1 MAGERV
7 TVVGAGLMGHGIAQ
21 VFATAGHDVWL
32 VETDPAARASA
43 RDRIRQNLFRMARHA
58 LVEDRQIEAVVQRV
72 VPTSDLA
79 RACAGCDVVIEA
91 VPEDLSLKQ
100 RLFSDLG
107 RYAPPRAV
115 LCTNTSA
122 IRIAEI
128 AASTKGRERV
138 LGTHF
143 WNPPFLIP
151 LVEVVRTEETA
162 EWAVEA
168 VYNLLARAGKHP
180 VRVRRDVPGFIGN
193 RLQHALWREAFALID
208 AGVCDAATVDEVVCN
223 SFGLRLPVLGPVAN
237 ADLVGLDLTFA
248 IHDYLLKHL
257 NADPTPSTTLRTLV
271 GKGRLGFKTGQ
282 GFLEWSE
289 AAMGSIRERLTEHL
303 MKTLAE
309 RKRAGDRPASS

>member
-1 MAGERV
+1 MPRERV

-32 VETDPAARASA
+32 VETDGTALASA
-43 RDRIRQNLFRMARHA
+43 RGRIRENLSRMARHL
-58 LVEDRQIEAVVQRV
+58 LVEDQQIDAIVERV
-72 VPTSDLA
+72 APTSDLSG
-79 RACAGCDVVIEA
+79 ACAGCDVVIEA
-91 VPEDLSLKQ
+91 VPEDLPLKQ
-100 RLFSDLG
+100 RLFSDLD

-128 AASTKGRERV
+128 AAAVERRERV

-151 LVEVVRTEETA
+151 LVEVVRTEQTA

-168 VYNLLARAGKHP
+168 VYDLLARAGKHP
-180 VRVRRDVPGFIGN
+180 VRVNRDIPGFIGN

-208 AGVCDAATVDEVVCN
+208 AGVCDPATIDQVVRN

-248 IHDYLLKHL
+248 IHDYLLRHL
-257 NADPTPSTTLRTLV
+257 NADATPSTTLRALV
-271 GKGRLGFKTGQ
+271 GTGRLGAKTGR

-289 AAMGSIRERLTEHL
+289 SAKASTREQLTEHL
-303 MKTLAE
+303 MKVLAE
-309 RKRAGDRPASS
+309 RKRAGDRAASG

>member
-1 MAGERV
+1 MPKERV

-32 VETDPAARASA
+32 VETDPAILASA
-43 RDRIRQNLFRMARHA
+43 RDRIRENLSRMARYA
-58 LVEDRQIEAVVQRV
+58 LVESPEIETIIERIAT
-72 VPTSDLA
+72 TSDLA
-79 RACAGCDVVIEA
+79 RAAAGCDVVIEA
-91 VPEDLSLKQ
+91 VTEDLSLKQ
-100 RLFSDLG
+100 RLFSDLD
-107 RYAPPRAV
+107 RYALPRAV

-122 IRIAEI
+122 IRISEI
-128 AASTKGRERV
+128 AQGARRERI

-168 VYNLLARAGKHP
+168 VYDLLARAGKHP
-180 VRVRRDVPGFIGN
+180 VRVKRDVPGFIGN

-208 AGVCDAATVDEVVCN
+208 AGVCDPATVDEVVRN
-223 SFGLRLPVLGPVAN
+223 GFGLRLPVLGPVAN

-257 NADPTPSTTLRTLV
+257 NADATPSSTLGALV
-271 GKGRLGFKTGQ
+271 QDGRLGFKTGR
-282 GFLEWSE
+282 GFLEWSD
-289 AAMGSIRERLTEHL
+289 AAMASTRVQLTDHL
-303 MKTLAE
+303 MRVLAE
-309 RKRAGDRPASS
+309 RKGSGAGLP